1 MILIKTRF
9 NLRGNFSDKVLRRFL
24 STSTVDTFNAGQ
36 EAKMRQ
42 VAEGVKK
49 NMEDGIKE
57 LQTTY
62 GTENAHVLFMT
73 DFYKGR
79 ADNRKNYVLEKT
91 QGDIEG
97 AIGHRFLIPAF
108 ALSCSDPRYS
118 GAPSVQAKTAVFF
131 AHAFRSGGL
140 PSQLFSQA
148 AATLTMVP
156 GADIALILAIMHL
169 VNTPISK
176 AVSERLG
183 TSVRRSGNR
192 PLIEAGQHISR
203 VPVSI
208 SVDEWPMPSKIT
220 DSKQLLAMNELH
232 RAEDPVL
239 PYEVTPI
246 FSQARV
252 LLPLHDLLLVTS
264 MTILESQWAAFYAT
278 GDKRYIRRVAEIA
291 SDWSECSDLVPDSV
305 SFLLNVEAKLPQEIA
320 PDAATCSSAGSPETA
335 ALESARSARAHV
347 SRAAAWSLLT
357 HARRHPRVIET
368 VAEECGKLSLFI
380 SDIRDESDIKDSGL
394 SETIARRRVEILPA
408 LIHLMARSKIDRDVN
423 SVFKLSSPS
432 TFPPKS
438 ISTA

>member
-1 MILIKTRF
+1 MLFFKRTRNYF
-9 NLRGNFSDKVLRRFL
+9 FSRVSRRF
-24 STSTVDTFNAGQ
+24 STEANAGQ

-49 NMEDGIKE
+49 NMEEGVKE
-57 LQTTY
+57 LQSVY
-62 GTENAHVLFMT
+62 GSENAHVLFMT

-79 ADNRKNYVLEKT
+79 LDYNSRGQQQQKT
-91 QGDIEG
+91 TTDSEG
-97 AIGHRFLIPAF
+97 ALGHRFLIPSF
-108 ALSCSDPRYS
+108 ALSCIDPRYA

-131 AHAFRSGGL
+131 SHAFREGGL
-140 PSQLFSQA
+140 PPQLFSQA

-156 GADIALILAIMHL
+156 GADIALILAVMHL

-183 TSVRRSGNR
+183 MSVRRSGNR

-203 VPVSI
+203 VPTSV

-220 DSKQLLAMNELH
+220 DPKKLLALNELT
-232 RAEDPVL
+232 RSDEPVS

-264 MTILESQWAAFYAT
+264 MSVLESQWAAFYAT
-278 GDKRYIRRVAEIA
+278 GDKRYVRRIAEIA
-291 SDWSECSDLVPDSV
+291 SDWSECSEIVPDAV
-305 SFLLNVEAKLPQEIA
+305 SYLLNVEAKLPQEIA
-320 PDAATCSSAGSPETA
+320 PDADACASAGNAESA

-368 VAEECGKLSLFI
+368 LAEECAKLSQFI
-380 SDIRDESDIKDSGL
+380 SDVRDETEVKDSGM
-394 SETIARRRVEILPA
+394 SEAVARRKVEQFPA
-408 LIHLMARSKIDRDVN
+408 LLHLMARSKLDRD
-423 SVFKLSSPS
+423 SSS
-432 TFPPKS
+432 QK
-438 ISTA
+438 